1 MWNGV
6 EVTLRCELD
15 GHFEWRGCL
24 NKFTEQP
31 FNHYFVFQSSFPSTA
46 ASLCSVSPPA
56 SHDRALL
63 PALCLL
69 WGHVRRG
76 SPEAWQLFPWRR
88 ELFLATHV
96 WRFGGGESTNERG
109 ALTDWLRERER
120 DGEEKTARDW
130 NRPRLD
136 SSSQMAENTLGRRTA
151 RQTPTR
157 VSKALKGATCLCI
170 WQWRTTQDCKGCRW
184 RLEQVFCLFWFESV
198 TRSCVSFSLI
208 WAAELSGEERCSTK
222 WQLLSHE
229 QTQTGCSRVKDAEL
243 HWENDLLIH
252 TFTHRRFIY
261 EVNLFSSQSSATRT
275 KTTIFVLLALMPNT
289 IYKHTQVC
297 CHLVKITGIRW
308 QNQKSKIL

>member
-15 GHFEWRGCL
+15 GHFERRGCL

-120 DGEEKTARDW
+120 ETERRKQLETETVHVWIRHLRWQKTS
-130 NRPRLD
+130 P
-136 SSSQMAENTLGRRTA
+136 GRRTA

-229 QTQTGCSRVKDAEL
+229 QTQTAAAE
-243 HWENDLLIH
+243 WR
-252 TFTHRRFIY
+252 T
-261 EVNLFSSQSSATRT
+261 QSYTG
-275 KTTIFVLLALMPNT
+275 
-289 IYKHTQVC
+289 
-297 CHLVKITGIRW
+297 KITSLFILSLTEDSFMKSIYFPLRA
-308 QNQKSKIL
+308 QRQEQKPQYLYYWL

>member
-24 NKFTEQP
+24 NKFTERP
-31 FNHYFVFQSSFPSTA
+31 FNHNFVFQSSFPSTA

-120 DGEEKTARDW
+120 RRGENSSRLKPSTSGFVISDGRKHLRGDAPRD
-130 NRPRLD
+130 RRQHVFPKHLKVQHVYVSD
-136 SSSQMAENTLGRRTA
+136 SGEQHRTVKAADEDWSRFSVCSDLNQSPEAAFLSASSGQQSRRGRKGVQQNGSYSVMNKLRRAAAE
-151 RQTPTR
+151 
-157 VSKALKGATCLCI
+157 
-170 WQWRTTQDCKGCRW
+170 WRTQSYTGKIISLFILSLTEDSFMKSIYFPLRAQRQ
-184 RLEQVFCLFWFESV
+184 EQKPQYLYYW
-198 TRSCVSFSLI
+198 L
-208 WAAELSGEERCSTK
+208 
-222 WQLLSHE
+222 
-229 QTQTGCSRVKDAEL
+229 
-243 HWENDLLIH
+243 
-252 TFTHRRFIY
+252 
-261 EVNLFSSQSSATRT
+261 
-275 KTTIFVLLALMPNT
+275 
-289 IYKHTQVC
+289 
-297 CHLVKITGIRW
+297 
-308 QNQKSKIL
+308 